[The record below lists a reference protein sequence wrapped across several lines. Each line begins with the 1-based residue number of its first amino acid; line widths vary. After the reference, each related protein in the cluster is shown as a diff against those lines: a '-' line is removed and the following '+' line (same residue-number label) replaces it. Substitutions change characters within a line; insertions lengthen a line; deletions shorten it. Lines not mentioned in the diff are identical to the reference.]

1 MANGMNMAMLRA
13 MLFGRVPSAR
23 LGNDAIDRATGLRHR
38 KKWELKRINKR
49 LASNGLRLL
58 QV

>member
-1 MANGMNMAMLRA
+1 MVNGMNRAMLMA
-13 MLFGRVPSAR
+13 MLFGRIPAAR
-23 LGNDAIDRATGLRHR
+23 YGNDAIDRATGLRHR

-58 QV
+58 RV